1 MMVVANRAV
10 FQQRLV
16 LSSLSGSW
24 TRPLSSDNSDDNSAS
39 EGSVTGPL
47 LPGLHVTSTAG
58 TGLVHTAPQHGQD
71 DFRVGLAHGLVKVR
85 LINTN
90 HLTNEL

>member
-1 MMVVANRAV
+1 MGCM
-10 FQQRLV
+10 
-16 LSSLSGSW
+16 
-24 TRPLSSDNSDDNSAS
+24 
-39 EGSVTGPL
+39 
-47 LPGLHVTSTAG
+47 AG
-58 TGLVHTAPQHGQD
+58 TGLVQTAPQHGQD

>member
-1 MMVVANRAV
+1 MVVANRAV

-24 TRPLSSDNSDDNSAS
+24 TRPLSSDNSDDSDS
-39 EGSVTGPL
+39 EGSATGPL

-85 LINTN
+85 VIITN
-90 HLTNEL
+90 HLTNDL